1 MIEEISEAVL
11 HFPRNRCKVC
21 NHRFPDVNVAQPN
34 LDSELAAH
42 SIGHL
47 REYVRAL
54 HDVIANRQRHDHDP
68 LMELAMQNLDEKFGR
83 MFR

>member
-1 MIEEISEAVL
+1 MPEISEDVF

-34 LDSELAAH
+34 LDAELSAH

-47 REYVRAL
+47 REYVKAL
-54 HDVIANRQRHDHDP
+54 KGVIANRQRHQHDP
-68 LMELAMQNLDEKFGR
+68 LTELSMQNLDYKFGG